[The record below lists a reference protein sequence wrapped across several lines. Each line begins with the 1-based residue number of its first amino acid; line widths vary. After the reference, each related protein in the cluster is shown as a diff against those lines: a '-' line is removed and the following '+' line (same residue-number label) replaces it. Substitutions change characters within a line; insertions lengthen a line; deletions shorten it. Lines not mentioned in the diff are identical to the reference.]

1 MASSLTDAELLA
13 RLVAFDSTSRH
24 SNLPIADFI
33 CEYFA
38 RAPFHIHRNF
48 NDDRSK
54 VNLVIE
60 LPGTSARGD
69 AGDGLTLC
77 GHMDVVPAGEPE
89 WKSDPFQLV
98 EANDRFI
105 ARGACD
111 MKGFV
116 ALAMNAMRR
125 AADKPLAHP
134 LALLLTFDEELGTL
148 GAQHFVGTWPRPHGL
163 PRRMIVGEPTS
174 MRVARMHKGHL
185 KLRITTSGRAA
196 HSGYPALG
204 VNAIEPMG
212 RVLVVLSKLRE
223 SFAAERLAIGRY
235 FPEAPFVVVN
245 PAMLRGGVAINVIP
259 ERCEL
264 DLGIRVLPGMTSS
277 DLVRAVRDSVA
288 GISGV
293 GADAVTILGDSPPL
307 LTDESCELVRTLCE
321 LLRQSESAGM
331 SYATDAGPLA
341 SMGFDCVLWGPGS
354 IDVAHKP
361 NEWLPRDEFVR
372 ASDLLGAMIHRFCGE
387 E

>member
-1 MASSLTDAELLA
+1 MASSLTDVDLLS

-38 RAPFHIHRNF
+38 RAPFLIHRNF
-48 NDDRSK
+48 NDDRNK
-54 VNLVIE
+54 VNVVIE
-60 LPGTSARGD
+60 LPGTGVRGD
-69 AGDGLTLC
+69 AGRGLTLC

-89 WKSDPFQLV
+89 WRSDPFQLV

-116 ALAMNAMRR
+116 ALAMNMMRR
-125 AADKPLAHP
+125 AADEPLTHP

-148 GAQHFVGTWPRPHGL
+148 GAQHFVGTWPQPHGL

-185 KLRITTSGRAA
+185 KLRITTTGRAA
-196 HSGYPALG
+196 HSGYPSLG
-204 VNAIEPMG
+204 ANAIEPMG
-212 RVLVVLSKLRE
+212 RVLVALSKLRE
-223 SFAAERLAIGRY
+223 TFAAERPSIGRF

-264 DLGIRVLPGMTSS
+264 DLGIRVLPGMPSS

-288 GISGV
+288 GIAGV
-293 GADAVTILGDSPPL
+293 GADSVSVLGDSPPL
-307 LTDESCELVRTLCE
+307 LTDDSNELVRVLRD
-321 LLRQSESAGM
+321 LLGQSESVGM

-372 ASDLLGAMIHRFCGE
+372 ASDLLGAMIHRFCDQE
-387 E
+387 

>member
-1 MASSLTDAELLA
+1 MASSLTDIELLA

-38 RAPFHIHRNF
+38 RTPCLIHRNF

-54 VNLVIE
+54 VNLVIV
-60 LPGTSARGD
+60 LPGKGSRAVAD
-69 AGDGLTLC
+69 AGLTLC

-116 ALAMNAMRR
+116 ALAMNALRH
-125 AADKPLAHP
+125 AEHQPVAHP
-134 LALLLTFDEELGTL
+134 LVLLLTFDEELGTL

-174 MRVARMHKGHL
+174 LRIARMHKGHL
-185 KLRITTSGRAA
+185 KLRITTTGRAA

-212 RVLVVLSKLRE
+212 RVLVALSQLRE
-223 SFAAERLAIGRY
+223 TFAADRPAIGRF
-235 FPEAPFVVVN
+235 FPEAPYVVVN

-264 DLGIRVLPGMTSS
+264 DLGIRVLPGMESAE
-277 DLVRAVRDSVA
+277 LVRAVRDAVRGIPGVEADSV
-288 GISGV
+288 S
-293 GADAVTILGDSPPL
+293 ILGDSPPL
-307 LTDESCELVRTLCE
+307 LTDDSNELVRVLCD
-321 LLRQSESAGM
+321 LVRQSESVGM

-372 ASDLLGAMIHRFCGE
+372 ASDLLSAMIHRFCGQE
-387 E
+387 

>member
-1 MASSLTDAELLA
+1 MAAPLSDVDLLA

-33 CEYFA
+33 CDYFA
-38 RAPFHIHRNF
+38 RPAFLVHHNY
-48 NDDRSK
+48 NDDKSK

-60 LPGTSARGD
+60 LRGKKSRVD
-69 AGDGLTLC
+69 DGDGLTLC
-77 GHMDVVPAGEPE
+77 GHMDVVPANEPD
-89 WKSDPFQLV
+89 WRTDPFRLAEYDDRLV
-98 EANDRFI
+98 

-116 ALAMNAMRR
+116 ALAMNALRSVETQSLSR
-125 AADKPLAHP
+125 S

-148 GAQHFVGTWPRPHGL
+148 GAQHFVRTWPQPHGL

-174 MRVARMHKGHL
+174 LRVARMHKGHL
-185 KLRITTSGRAA
+185 KLRITTNGRAA

-212 RVLVVLSKLRE
+212 RVLVALSELRAR
-223 SFAAERLAIGRY
+223 FAAERPANGQF

-245 PAMLRGGVAINVIP
+245 PALLRGGVAINVIP
-259 ERCEL
+259 DRCEL
-264 DLGIRVLPGMTSS
+264 DLGIRVLPGMRSS
-277 DLVRAVRDSVA
+277 DIVQAVRDMVNE
-288 GISGV
+288 IPGV
-293 GADAVTILGDSPPL
+293 GADSVSILGDSPPL
-307 LTDESCELVRTLCE
+307 LTDESNELVQILCD
-321 LLRQSESAGM
+321 LLQQSESLGM

-361 NEWLPRDEFVR
+361 NEWLPKNEFVR
-372 ASDLLGAMIHRFCGE
+372 ASNLLDTMIHRFCGHD
-387 E
+387 